1 MSVCIC
7 RDSLCSPGF
16 PLLNI
21 KFQSPTNLFDHFS
34 SSLLEALPLLNVD
47 YLMITPE
54 DCPRLRHSIPCQP
67 NKTGRKV
74 PDMLQL
80 ELPATFPIHAR
91 ASEVSKLLKEKKV
104 VLAPAVSG
112 GGKVCLL
119 PRLPL
124 M

>member
-1 MSVCIC
+1 L
-7 RDSLCSPGF
+7 LCSPGP

-21 KFQSPTNLFDHFS
+21 KFHLPKDVFEYFASSLSESLLLSLNFDH
-34 SSLLEALPLLNVD
+34 
-47 YLMITPE
+47 LMITPK

-67 NKTGRKV
+67 STTGRKV

-91 ASEVSKLLKEKKV
+91 AKEVSKLLKEKYV

-124 M
+124 I